1 MARPTRAET
10 LTENKKRV
18 EYYSDF
24 TRNFNKTP
32 IGDQLARVTNDAS
45 IQQSLKNII
54 LTNLGERLFQPYIGS
69 NIMATL
75 FENNAIETL
84 SELEFYIQNAVDNSE
99 PRVNLLDVS
108 VKNSDVTEQEI
119 IITIVYN
126 TINSPE
132 PVTFTYIL
140 KRVR

>member
-1 MARPTRAET
+1 MSRPTRAET

-32 IGDQLARVTNDAS
+32 VGNQLARVTNDSS
-45 IQQSLKNII
+45 IQQSLKNLI

-69 NIMATL
+69 NVLATL
-75 FENNAIETL
+75 FENNSIETL
-84 SELEFYIQNAVDNSE
+84 SELEFYIQNAIDNSE

-108 VKNSDVTEQEI
+108 VKNSSITEQEI
-119 IITIVYN
+119 VINIVYN
-126 TINSPE
+126 TINNPE
-132 PVTFTYIL
+132 PTTFTYIL

>member
-1 MARPTRAET
+1 MSRPTRAET

-32 IGDQLARVTNDAS
+32 VGNQLARVTNDSS
-45 IQQSLKNII
+45 IQQSLKNLI

-69 NIMATL
+69 NVLATL
-75 FENNAIETL
+75 FENNSIETL
-84 SELEFYIQNAVDNSE
+84 SELEFYIQNAIDNSE

-108 VKNSDVTEQEI
+108 VKNSSVTEQEI
-119 IITIVYN
+119 VINIVYN
-126 TINSPE
+126 TINNPE
-132 PVTFTYIL
+132 PTTFTYIL

>member
-1 MARPTRAET
+1 MARLTRAET
-10 LTENKKRV
+10 LTDNQRRV

-32 IGDQLARVTNDAS
+32 VGDQLARVTNDAS
-45 IQQSLKNII
+45 IQQALKNII
-54 LTNLGERLFQPYIGS
+54 LTNFGERLFQPYIGS
-69 NIMATL
+69 NVIATL

-84 SELEFYIQNAVDNSE
+84 SELEFYIQTAIDNSE
-99 PRVNLLDVS
+99 PRINLLDIS

-132 PVTFTYIL
+132 PITFTYIL

>member
-32 IGDQLARVTNDAS
+32 VGNQLARVTNDSS
-45 IQQSLKNII
+45 IQQSLKNLI

-69 NIMATL
+69 NVLATL
-75 FENNAIETL
+75 FENNSIETL
-84 SELEFYIQNAVDNSE
+84 SELEFYIQNAIDNSE
-99 PRVNLLDVS
+99 PRVNLLDINVR
-108 VKNSDVTEQEI
+108 NSDVSEQEI
-119 IITIVYN
+119 VIDIVYN
-126 TINSPE
+126 TINNPE
-132 PVTFTYIL
+132 PTTFTYIL

>member
-10 LTENKKRV
+10 LTENKKRI

-32 IGDQLARVTNDAS
+32 VGNQLARVTNDSS

-54 LTNLGERLFQPYIGS
+54 LTNFGERLFQPYIGS
-69 NIMATL
+69 NVIATL
-75 FENNAIETL
+75 FENKVSETF
-84 SELEFYIQNAVDNSE
+84 SELEFYIQTAVENSE
-99 PRVNLLDVS
+99 PRVNLLDIN

-126 TINSPE
+126 TINSFE

>member
-10 LTENKKRV
+10 LTENKKRI

-32 IGDQLARVTNDAS
+32 VGNQLARVTNDAS

-54 LTNLGERLFQPYIGS
+54 LTNFGERLFQPYIGS
-69 NIMATL
+69 NVIATL
-75 FENNAIETL
+75 FENKVSETF
-84 SELEFYIQNAVDNSE
+84 SELEFYIQTAVENSE
-99 PRVNLLDVS
+99 PRVNLLDIN

-126 TINSPE
+126 TINSFE

>member
-10 LTENKKRV
+10 LTDNQRRV

-32 IGDQLARVTNDAS
+32 VGDQLARVTNDAS
-45 IQQSLKNII
+45 IQQALKNII

-69 NIMATL
+69 NVTATL

-84 SELEFYIQNAVDNSE
+84 SELEFYIQNAIDNSE
-99 PRVNLLDVS
+99 PRVNLLDIS
-108 VKNSDVTEQEI
+108 VKNSDVSEQEI
-119 IITIVYN
+119 VVTIVYN
-126 TINSPE
+126 TINNPE
-132 PVTFTYIL
+132 PTTFTYIL

>member
-32 IGDQLARVTNDAS
+32 VGNQLARVTNDSS
-45 IQQSLKNII
+45 IQQSLKNLI

-69 NIMATL
+69 NVLATL
-75 FENNAIETL
+75 FENNSIETL
-84 SELEFYIQNAVDNSE
+84 SELEFYIQNAIDNSE

-108 VKNSDVTEQEI
+108 VKNSSVTEQEI
-119 IITIVYN
+119 VINIVYN
-126 TINSPE
+126 TINNPE
-132 PVTFTYIL
+132 PTTFTYIL